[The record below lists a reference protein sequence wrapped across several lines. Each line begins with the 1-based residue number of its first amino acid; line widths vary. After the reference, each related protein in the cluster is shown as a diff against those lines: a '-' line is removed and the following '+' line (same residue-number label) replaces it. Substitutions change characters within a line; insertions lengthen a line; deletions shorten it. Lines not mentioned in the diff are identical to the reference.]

1 MLALRI
7 AHRTFRHAK
16 QLALT
21 NSKKKYHVVHN
32 PSLGKLHNC
41 TASLFTFCKRKFF
54 TSPKPRWQTPEQ
66 LSTSELR
73 KECERR
79 SMSSKGSRAALIER
93 LQNALQDIGGY
104 DNGLT
109 LDKGLANRKKQL
121 EIKSYQIPPNR
132 YTTQYIYV
140 EDRFQKKIQSSFD
153 DSRICFHND
162 APSHIR
168 LKGKY
173 ADVCSLRDQIWS
185 MVSDIASQ
193 ETIYSL
199 PHSIVLRL
207 KRSILADIRRNHDV
221 NFTIMRN
228 KHNGEDMMLVAVEGK
243 PQNRANACDALE
255 NVIEKIKSHSIDIP
269 GLESYANHNEKSHFH
284 SLIPTT
290 NIFSPKHNDTHAS
303 NLGLKE
309 DVSDCFNIFNGI
321 VLYLDPKMREL
332 MQDYQSRLDGIGVE
346 TETNIYLGNR
356 DLFWLN
362 DFQLAIEGNKEN
374 CSRARIEIDSLINH
388 LKSLTL
394 TLVLPPAINSEMSK
408 ESKLLA
414 HSIQKNL
421 GVDTI
426 IIQLNDYIYV
436 HLIGTKDMVN
446 NAACIIDSRIH
457 RLNKLKGS
465 DHERLLRRERI
476 RSLNFFE
483 YGVGGLDNT
492 LRDMLRRTF
501 ESRLISNRLRK
512 ELELQH
518 IKGVLLYGPPGT
530 GKTLIARK
538 ISEILGCNQ
547 PKIVNGP
554 EVESKWV
561 GEAEK
566 NIRNLFE
573 DAQNEYDEKGD
584 DSTLHVIIFDE
595 IDAIAKKRGGAHAK
609 SRDGALNQLLCCMD
623 GINSLNNI
631 IVFGLT
637 NRKDCLDAALLR
649 PGRLEVQLDI
659 QLPDAHG
666 RLDIL
671 KIHTKTMKE
680 YGRLSSDVNLKVLA
694 DMATDF
700 SGADLAGMIRS
711 AVSYALENMDDE
723 DDVVITQEMLQRGL
737 AEIRFARERLPTDE
751 DPESNYPGLLQA

>member
-1 MLALRI
+1 MFALKI
-7 AHRTFRHAK
+7 ARRTFNQVK
-16 QLALT
+16 QLAFFH
-21 NSKKKYHVVHN
+21 SKKKKSTFSGINKLKKVT
-32 PSLGKLHNC
+32 PSVSTLNKR
-41 TASLFTFCKRKFF
+41 TFYA
-54 TSPKPRWQTPEQ
+54 SPKPRWQTPEQ

-73 KECERR
+73 RECERR
-79 SMSSKGSRAALIER
+79 KLSHKGSRAALIER
-93 LQNALQDIGGY
+93 LQEALKDSGGY

-109 LDKGLANRKKQL
+109 LDEDLALKKKEL
-121 EIKSYQIPPNR
+121 ETQNNQIAANHHTAL
-132 YTTQYIYV
+132 YMYV
-140 EDRFQKKIQSSFD
+140 EDRFQKKIASSFD
-153 DSRICFHND
+153 DHRIKFHND
-162 APSHIR
+162 GPSHIR
-168 LKGKY
+168 LEGKY
-173 ADVCSLRDQIWS
+173 ADVCSLRDQIS
-185 MVSDIASQ
+185 AMVSEISSQ

-199 PHSIVLRL
+199 PHHIVLRL

-228 KHNGEDMMLVAVEGK
+228 KHNGEDMMLVAVEGS
-243 PQNRANACDALE
+243 PQNRAIACDALE
-255 NVIEKIKSHSIDIP
+255 DVIANVKSHSVDIP
-269 GLESYANHNEKSHFH
+269 TLESYQNNDKGNFPFKMPFNSSKLDIG
-284 SLIPTT
+284 SLP
-290 NIFSPKHNDTHAS
+290 SS
-303 NLGLKE
+303 GLKE
-309 DVSDCFNIFNGI
+309 SVADMFNVFNGI
-321 VLYLDPKMREL
+321 VLYLDPRMREI

-346 TETNIYLGNR
+346 TKTNIYLGNR

-362 DFQLAIEGNKEN
+362 DFQLAIEGEKEN
-374 CSRARIEIDSLINH
+374 CSRARIEIDSLINQV
-388 LKSLTL
+388 KSLSL
-394 TLVLPPAINSEMSK
+394 TIVLPPEINSDMTK
-408 ESKLLA
+408 ESKSMA
-414 HSIQKNL
+414 STIQKTL
-421 GVDTI
+421 GVDTV
-426 IIQLNDYIYV
+426 IIQQNQYIHF
-436 HLIGTKDMVN
+436 HLIGTKEMVN
-446 NAACIIDSRIH
+446 NAACIVDSRIH
-457 RLNKLKGS
+457 RLNKLKGK

-476 RSLNFFE
+476 RTLNFFD

-573 DAQNEYDEKGD
+573 EAQSEFEEKGD
-584 DSTLHVIIFDE
+584 DSSLHVIIFDE

-623 GINSLNNI
+623 GINSINNI

-637 NRKDCLDAALLR
+637 NRKDCLDSALLR

-659 QLPDAHG
+659 QLPDAKG

-671 KIHTKTMKE
+671 KIHTKTMQQ

-694 DMATDF
+694 DMADDF

-711 AVSYALENMDDE
+711 AVSYALEDMEDE

-737 AEIRFARERLPTDE
+737 AEIRFARERLPSDE